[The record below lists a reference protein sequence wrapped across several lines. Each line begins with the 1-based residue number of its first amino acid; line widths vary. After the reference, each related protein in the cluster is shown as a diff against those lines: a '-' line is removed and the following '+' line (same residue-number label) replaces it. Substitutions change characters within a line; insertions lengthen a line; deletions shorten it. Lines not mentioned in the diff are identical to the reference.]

1 MLIKQNIKVLYV
13 MMQIGRYRMKKTI
26 RDYNLYDKKVIIR
39 CDFNVPMENG
49 VILDDNRIIAS
60 LDTIEYALNNGAKVI
75 LMSHLGRIKDA
86 SDLAKNSLEPV
97 AKRLEELLK
106 RKVVFVDVTRGK
118 KLEKAV
124 KKMKVGSVL
133 LIQNT
138 RYEDLDG
145 KKESGNDSELASYW
159 ASLGDIYIND
169 AFGTSHRAHASNVG
183 IASILPN
190 GIGFLIEKEL
200 NVMEHSISNPKRPFT
215 VVLGG
220 AKVNDKIG
228 VIENLVKIADYILIG
243 GGMAYTFLASRGYNV
258 GKSLVDKENIDF
270 CKKILD
276 NYSSKIILPIDN
288 LVANEISNNSYVR
301 IKESDKIENNDIAL
315 DIGPKTIELFKEYL
329 NKSKTVIWNG
339 PLGFTEI
346 KNFSKGTK
354 AICDTL
360 SKLDATT
367 IIGGGDTASSVINL
381 GFKDEFTHISTGGG
395 ATLELLEGKELKG
408 ISIISDI

>member
-1 MLIKQNIKVLYV
+1 
-13 MMQIGRYRMKKTI
+13 MKKTI
-26 RDYNLYDKKVIIR
+26 KDYNLYNKKVIIR
-39 CDFNVPMENG
+39 CDFNVPMENNI
-49 VILDDNRIIAS
+49 ILDDNRIIAS
-60 LDTIEYALNNGAKVI
+60 LDTIEYAINNGAKVI
-75 LMSHLGRIKDA
+75 LMSHLGRIKET
-86 SDLAKNSLEPV
+86 SDLEKNSLEPV
-97 AKRLEELLK
+97 AKRLEELLR
-106 RKVVFVDVTRGK
+106 RKVTFVSETRGK
-118 KLEKAV
+118 KLEKAI
-124 KKMKVGSVL
+124 KKMRVGDVVL
-133 LIQNT
+133 LQNT

-145 KKESGNDSELASYW
+145 KNESSNDNELAQYW
-159 ASLGDIYIND
+159 ATLGDIYIND

-200 NVMEHSISNPKRPFT
+200 NVLGHAINNPKRPFT
-215 VVLGG
+215 VILGG

-243 GGMAYTFLASRGYNV
+243 GGMAYTFLVSRGYNV

-276 NYSSKIILPIDN
+276 NYSSKIVLPVDN
-288 LVANEISNNSYVR
+288 LVANEISNSSMVR
-301 IKESDKIENNDIAL
+301 VAASDNIKENDIAL
-315 DIGPKTIELFKEYL
+315 DIGPKTIDLFSKYL
-329 NKSKTVIWNG
+329 IKSKTIIWNG
-339 PLGFTEI
+339 PVGFSEI

-354 AICDTL
+354 ALCEVL

-381 GFKDEFTHISTGGG
+381 GFKDKFTHISTGGG
-395 ATLELLEGKELKG
+395 ATLELLEGKELPG